1 MKVLHIVDTLD
12 LKKGGISQA
21 VQTMATEITQLGY
34 YNEVLTLD
42 KPGSWNK
49 TFTFKIHEIGPSI
62 RPWGYVKDMV
72 PWLLDNM
79 NKFTVVIVHGLWLY
93 SSFAA
98 SRALKRY
105 KKLSLEQ
112 RVVNYP
118 KLFYMPH
125 GMLDPYFQRSSGRRI
140 KAIRNLIYW
149 KLIEG
154 QVVNSADGLLFTCK
168 QECLLAHE
176 PFSSYKPKREIIVGL
191 GIEQPPIYNS
201 QMQEAFSK
209 SCPQVKNSSYIIF
222 LGRID
227 QKKGIDILINA
238 YQQLLVEQISKMVKW
253 NLVKSSDND
262 DDRHLYIEAC
272 PKLVIAGPG
281 LTSEF
286 GREVINM
293 VTKDPLLK
301 SNIFFPGMLDGDSKW
316 GAFYGSEA
324 FILPSHQENFGI
336 AVVEAL
342 ACGKPVL
349 ISNQVNIN
357 IEILRAQAGIVE
369 EDTTKGT
376 YQMLTKWLAKSEVQR
391 LEMQQ
396 KSKACFKEYFEIN
409 SAIQKLIKAISCQEN
424 SF

>member
-12 LKKGGISQA
+12 SKKGGVSQA
-21 VQTMATEITQLGY
+21 VRTIATEITRLGY
-34 YNEVLTLD
+34 HNEVLTLD
-42 KPGSWNK
+42 RPGSWNK
-49 TFTFKIHEIGPSI
+49 SFTFNIHEIGPSI
-62 RPWGYVKDMV
+62 RPWGYVKNMV
-72 PWLLDNM
+72 PWLLGNM
-79 NKFTVVIVHGLWLY
+79 NKFTVIIVHGLWLY

-105 KKLSLEQ
+105 KKMALEQ
-112 RVVNYP
+112 RDENYP

-125 GMLDPYFQRSSGRRI
+125 GMLDPYFQRSPGRRL
-140 KAIRNLIYW
+140 KAIRNSIYW
-149 KLIEG
+149 KLIEK

-176 PFSSYKPKREIIVGL
+176 PFSSYKPKREIIIGL
-191 GIEQPPIYNS
+191 GIEHPPLFKS

-209 SCPQVKNSSYIIF
+209 SCPQVKNSSYIIY

-238 YQQLLVEQISKMVKW
+238 YQQLLIEQNKKVVKW
-253 NLVKSSDND
+253 NLVKSSASW
-262 DDRHLYIEAC
+262 DDRQLYMETC

-286 GREVINM
+286 GQEVVKM
-293 VTKDPLLK
+293 VAKDPLLK
-301 SNIFFPGMLDGDSKW
+301 SSVFFPGMLDGDSKW

-357 IEILRAQAGIVE
+357 VEISQANAGIVD
-369 EDTTKGT
+369 EDTTKGI
-376 YQMLTKWLAKSEVQR
+376 YQILTKWLEKSEIQR

-409 SAIQKLIKAISCQEN
+409 SAIQKLIKAISYQDD